1 MPLTPTRLSDR
12 VGGIYGPHASWASTG
27 ANANRAAVKASS
39 AVARGETEK
48 EVLEYY
54 QYHSDRDSHVY
65 TVDLGRL
72 FYLGSVYFLPG
83 GISSGAEGVGEIPQ
97 SYSKAKEYFLRVA
110 RVMWPV
116 DFEANG
122 QVAARRKMSKEM
134 EDAVRDPAMVAA
146 AFLGRMA
153 MRGEGQ
159 KPDYRRA
166 RLWYERAAELVSP
179 VFLKLNNRLMRA
191 LGR

>member
-1 MPLTPTRLSDR
+1 
-12 VGGIYGPHASWASTG
+12 
-27 ANANRAAVKASS
+27 
-39 AVARGETEK
+39 
-48 EVLEYY
+48 LEYY